1 MPRTKLQVCMAI
13 AILGIIAVMALVYKL
28 PEVTTGCSGGIIA
41 LGIIALGMK
50 LLEHTPI
57 PPTP

>member
-13 AILGIIAVMALVYKL
+13 AILGVIAVMALVYKL

-41 LGIIALGMK
+41 LGMK

>member
-1 MPRTKLQVCMAI
+1 MPRTKLQICMSI
-13 AILGIIAVMALVYKL
+13 AILGIIAVYALYQKL

-41 LGIIALGMK
+41 LGMK

-57 PPTP
+57 PPPTQ